1 MMKKLL
7 IIALCV
13 AVPMVGFAQKKAKKG
28 KQAQEEIVAE
38 PVVEVLSDEEC
49 LVNLSLFHESVKN
62 KQYDEAY
69 GFWLP
74 VYQSRPDLN
83 KAIYT
88 DGAEILNYRYEQT
101 TDEAHRL
108 ALRDSIMKLH
118 DERIKFFDDAKY
130 PDAYVLGL
138 KGMDY
143 LTYYPEDELGLKAYE
158 CLKQS
163 VDGLGENAQITVLR
177 KLVEVSYNIY
187 KSNQDQYGDQFL
199 ADYQKVAAL
208 LDAIVAQGGKNT
220 AAAQSQKAYIDRL
233 YAASGAA
240 DCGQMDQMYA
250 SVVAES
256 ATDIEK
262 LGSIMKLYRR
272 LGCTESDVYFSAAE
286 HAHKLQPTSESAA
299 GCAQMC
305 IKKEDYAGAIE
316 YYKQAL
322 SMVTNDED
330 KADYLYRMANVYVSL
345 KNYQQGVAHA
355 QQALDLNAEDGR
367 CYLLMGICYA
377 SAKIYDD
384 PILQRSVFWV
394 ACDMFQKAKTVD
406 ASCATDAT
414 KLIATY
420 RQYFPSKED
429 VFFHRDL
436 NEGSPFSVGGWIGK
450 TTTCRSKAE

>member
-1 MMKKLL
+1 MKKVLL
-7 IIALCV
+7 IALCF
-13 AVPMVGFAQKKAKKG
+13 AIPMAGFAQKKKKKG
-28 KQAQEEIVAE
+28 AEPEVVA
-38 PVVEVLSDEEC
+38 PVVETLSDEEC
-49 LVNLSLFHESVKN
+49 MVNLSLFHESVKN

-88 DGAEILNYRYEQT
+88 DGTEILGHRYQQA
-101 TDEAHRL
+101 TDENVRK
-108 ALRDSIMKLH
+108 ALRDSIMQLH
-118 DERIKFFDDAKY
+118 DDRIKYFDEARY
-130 PDAYVLGL
+130 PDAYVLGV
-138 KGMDY
+138 KAMDY
-143 LTYYPEDELGLKAYE
+143 LTYFQEDELALPAYGWMKE
-158 CLKQS
+158 S
-163 VDGLGENAQITVLR
+163 VTALGAKAQITVLR
-177 KLVEVSYNIY
+177 KFVELSYNIY
-187 KSNQDQYGDQFL
+187 KSNTEQYGDQFL
-199 ADYQKVAAL
+199 ADYQLASAALEQIVAA
-208 LDAIVAQGGKNT
+208 GGKN
-220 AAAQSQKAYIDRL
+220 AEPASHQKAYIDRL

-250 SVVAES
+250 TVVAES
-256 ATDIEK
+256 ANDIEK

-272 LGCTESDVYFSAAE
+272 LGCTESDVYFAAAE

-305 IKKEDYAGAIE
+305 IKKGDLNGALE

-330 KADYLYRMANVYVSL
+330 KADYLYRVANVYVLL
-345 KNYQQGVAHA
+345 KNYQQGAAYA
-355 QQALDLNAEDGR
+355 QQSLDVNPEDGR

-384 PILQRSVFWV
+384 PILARSVFWV
-394 ACDMFQKAKTVD
+394 ACDMFRKAKTVD
-406 ASCATDAT
+406 SSCATDAN

-420 RQYFPSKED
+420 SQYFPSKED
-429 VFFHRDL
+429 VFFHKEL
-436 NEGSPFSVGGWIGK
+436 NDGQPFRVGGWIGK

>member
-1 MMKKLL
+1 MKKVLL
-7 IIALCV
+7 IALCF
-13 AVPMVGFAQKKAKKG
+13 AVPMIGFAQKKKKKG
-28 KQAQEEIVAE
+28 AEPEVVA
-38 PVVEVLSDEEC
+38 PVVETLSDEEC
-49 LVNLSLFHESVKN
+49 MVNLSLFHESVKN
-62 KQYDEAY
+62 NQFEEAY

-88 DGAEILNYRYEQT
+88 DGAKILDYRYQQA
-101 TDEAHRL
+101 TDENVRK
-108 ALRDSIMKLH
+108 ALRDSILQLH
-118 DERIKFFDDAKY
+118 DDRIKYFDEAKY
-130 PDAYVLGL
+130 PDAYVLGV
-138 KGMDY
+138 KAMDY
-143 LTYYPEDELGLKAYE
+143 LTYYPEDELALPAYGWLKE
-158 CLKQS
+158 S
-163 VDGLGENAQITVLR
+163 VNAMGVKSQITVLR

-187 KSNQDQYGDQFL
+187 KSNTDQYGDQFL
-199 ADYQKVAAL
+199 ADYQQAAAT
-208 LDAIVAQGGKNT
+208 LDQIVAEGGKN
-220 AAAQSQKAYIDRL
+220 AEHAVSQKAYVDRL

-256 ATDIEK
+256 ANDIDK

-272 LGCTESDVYFSAAE
+272 LGCTESDVYFTAAE
-286 HAHKLQPTSESAA
+286 HAHKLQPTDESAA

-305 IKKEDYAGAIE
+305 IKKEDYAGAVE

-322 SMVTNDED
+322 SLVANEED
-330 KADYLYRMANVYVSL
+330 KADYLYRMANVYVAM
-345 KNYQQGVAHA
+345 KNYQQGAAYA
-355 QQALDLNAEDGR
+355 QQALDINAEDGR
-367 CYLLMGICYA
+367 CYLLLGICYA

-394 ACDMFQKAKTVD
+394 ACDMFRKAKTVD
-406 ASCATDAT
+406 ASCTGDAN

-420 RQYFPSKED
+420 SQYFPSKED

-436 NEGSPFSVGGWIGK
+436 NEGAPFRVGGWVGK

>member
-1 MMKKLL
+1 MKKVLL
-7 IIALCV
+7 IALCF
-13 AVPMVGFAQKKAKKG
+13 AIPMAGFAQKKKKKG
-28 KQAQEEIVAE
+28 AEPEVVA
-38 PVVEVLSDEEC
+38 PVVETLSDEEC
-49 LVNLSLFHESVKN
+49 MVNLSLFHESVKN

-88 DGAEILNYRYEQT
+88 DGTEILGHRYQQA
-101 TDEAHRL
+101 TDENVRK
-108 ALRDSIMKLH
+108 ALRDSIMQLH
-118 DERIKFFDDAKY
+118 DDRIKYFDEARY
-130 PDAYVLGL
+130 PDAYVLGV
-138 KGMDY
+138 KAMDY
-143 LTYYPEDELGLKAYE
+143 LTYFQEDELALPAYGWMKE
-158 CLKQS
+158 S
-163 VDGLGENAQITVLR
+163 VTALGAKAQITVLR
-177 KLVEVSYNIY
+177 KFVELSYNIY
-187 KSNQDQYGDQFL
+187 KSNTEQYGDQFL
-199 ADYQKVAAL
+199 ADYQLASAALEQIVAA
-208 LDAIVAQGGKNT
+208 GGKNAEHAT
-220 AAAQSQKAYIDRL
+220 SQKAYVDRL

-256 ATDIEK
+256 ANDIEK

-272 LGCTESDVYFSAAE
+272 LGCTESDVYFAAAE

-305 IKKEDYAGAIE
+305 IKKGDLNGALE

-330 KADYLYRMANVYVSL
+330 KADYLYRVANVYVLL
-345 KNYQQGVAHA
+345 KNYQQGADYA
-355 QQALDLNAEDGR
+355 QQSLDVNPEDGR

-384 PILQRSVFWV
+384 PILARSVFWV
-394 ACDMFQKAKTVD
+394 ACDMFRKAKTVD
-406 ASCATDAT
+406 SSCATDAN

-420 RQYFPSKED
+420 SQYFPSKED
-429 VFFHRDL
+429 VFFHKEL
-436 NEGSPFSVGGWIGK
+436 NDGQPFRVGGWIGK

>member
-1 MMKKLL
+1 MKKVLL
-7 IIALCV
+7 IALCF
-13 AVPMVGFAQKKAKKG
+13 AVPMAGFAQKKKKKG
-28 KQAQEEIVAE
+28 EE
-38 PVVEVLSDEEC
+38 PVVETPVVVTLSDEEC
-49 LVNLSLFHESVKN
+49 MTNLSLFHESVKN
-62 KQYDEAY
+62 NQFEEAY

-74 VYQSRPDLN
+74 VYQSRPDMN

-88 DGAEILNYRYEQT
+88 DGAKILDYRYQQA
-101 TDEAHRL
+101 TDENVRK
-108 ALRDSIMKLH
+108 ALRDSILQLH
-118 DERIKFFDDAKY
+118 DDRIKYFDEAKY

-138 KGMDY
+138 KAMDY
-143 LTYYPEDELGLKAYE
+143 LTYFTEDELAMPAYGWLKE
-158 CLKQS
+158 S
-163 VDGLGENAQITVLR
+163 VTALGAKAQIAVLR
-177 KLVEVSYNIY
+177 KFVEISYNIY
-187 KSNQDQYGDQFL
+187 KSNSDQYGEQFL
-199 ADYQKVAAL
+199 ADYQASSNA
-208 LDAIVAQGGKNT
+208 LDAIAVAGGKN
-220 AAAQSQKAYIDRL
+220 AAHAASAKAYVDRL

-256 ATDIEK
+256 ANDLDK

-272 LGCTESDVYFSAAE
+272 LGCTESDVYFAAAE
-286 HAHKLQPTSESAA
+286 HAHKLQPTAESAA

-305 IKKEDYAGAIE
+305 IKKGDFSGAVE

-330 KADYLYRMANVYVSL
+330 KADYLYRLANVYVSL
-345 KNYQQGVAHA
+345 KNYQQGVANA
-355 QQALDLNAEDGR
+355 QQALDIEPEDGR

-384 PILQRSVFWV
+384 PILARSVFWL
-394 ACDMFQKAKTVD
+394 ACDMFRKAKTVD
-406 ASCATDAT
+406 ASCTSDAN

-420 RQYFPSKED
+420 SQYFPSKED

-436 NEGSPFSVGGWIGK
+436 NEGAPFRIGGWINK

>member
-1 MMKKLL
+1 MKKVLL
-7 IIALCV
+7 IALCF
-13 AVPMVGFAQKKAKKG
+13 AIPMAGFAQKSKKKKKG
-28 KQAQEEIVAE
+28 AEPEVVA
-38 PVVEVLSDEEC
+38 PVVETLSDEEC
-49 LVNLSLFHESVKN
+49 MVNLSLFHESVKN
-62 KQYDEAY
+62 KQYEEAY

-74 VYQSRPDLN
+74 VYQSRPDMN

-88 DGAEILNYRYEQT
+88 DGAEILDYRHQQT
-101 TDEAHRL
+101 TDENVRK
-108 ALRDSIMKLH
+108 ALRDSILQLH
-118 DERIKFFDDAKY
+118 DDRIKYFDDAKY

-138 KGMDY
+138 KAMDY
-143 LTYYPEDELGLKAYE
+143 LKYFPEDELALPAYGWLKE
-158 CLKQS
+158 S
-163 VDGLGENAQITVLR
+163 VTALGAKAQITVLR
-177 KLVEVSYNIY
+177 KFVEVSYNLY

-199 ADYQKVAAL
+199 ADYQLASATLDQIAAT
-208 LDAIVAQGGKNT
+208 GGKNAEHAT
-220 AAAQSQKAYIDRL
+220 SQKAYVDRL

-256 ATDIEK
+256 ANDIDK

-272 LGCTESDVYFSAAE
+272 LGCTESDVYFAAAE
-286 HAHKLQPTSESAA
+286 HAHKLQPSAESAA

-305 IKKEDYAGAIE
+305 IKKGDLEGAVA

-322 SMVTNDED
+322 TLVTNNDD
-330 KADYLYRMANVYVSL
+330 KADYLYRLANVYVSL
-345 KNYQQGVAHA
+345 KNYQQGVSHA
-355 QQALDLNAEDGR
+355 QQALELNAEDGR

-384 PILQRSVFWV
+384 PILARSVFWV
-394 ACDMFQKAKTVD
+394 ACDMFEKAKQVD
-406 ASCATDAT
+406 ASCTSDAN

-436 NEGSPFSVGGWIGK
+436 NEGSTFRVGGWIGRN
-450 TTTCRSKAE
+450 TVCRSKP

>member
-1 MMKKLL
+1 MKKVLL
-7 IIALCV
+7 IALCF
-13 AVPMVGFAQKKAKKG
+13 AIPMAGFAQKKKKKG
-28 KQAQEEIVAE
+28 AE
-38 PVVEVLSDEEC
+38 PEEVALVVTTLSDEEC
-49 LVNLSLFHESVKN
+49 MVNLSLFHESVKN

-88 DGAEILNYRYEQT
+88 DGTEILGHRYQQA
-101 TDEAHRL
+101 TDENVRK
-108 ALRDSIMKLH
+108 ALRDSIMQLH
-118 DERIKFFDDAKY
+118 DDRIKYFDEARY
-130 PDAYVLGL
+130 PDAYVLGV
-138 KGMDY
+138 KAMDY
-143 LTYYPEDELGLKAYE
+143 LTYFQEDELALPAYGWMKE
-158 CLKQS
+158 S
-163 VDGLGENAQITVLR
+163 VTALGAKAQITVLR
-177 KLVEVSYNIY
+177 KFVELSYNIY
-187 KSNQDQYGDQFL
+187 KSNTEQYGDQFL
-199 ADYQKVAAL
+199 ADYQLASAALEQIVAA
-208 LDAIVAQGGKNT
+208 GGKN
-220 AAAQSQKAYIDRL
+220 AEPASHQKAYIDRL

-240 DCGQMDQMYA
+240 DCDQMDQMYA

-256 ATDIEK
+256 ASDIEK

-272 LGCTESDVYFSAAE
+272 LGCTESDVYFTAAE

-305 IKKEDYAGAIE
+305 IKKGDLNGALE

-330 KADYLYRMANVYVSL
+330 KADYLYRVANVYVLL
-345 KNYQQGVAHA
+345 KNYQQGAAYA
-355 QQALDLNAEDGR
+355 QQSLDVNPEDGR

-384 PILQRSVFWV
+384 PILARSVFWV
-394 ACDMFQKAKTVD
+394 ACDMFRKAKTVD
-406 ASCATDAT
+406 SSCATDAN

-420 RQYFPSKED
+420 SQYFPSKED
-429 VFFHRDL
+429 VFFHKEL
-436 NEGSPFSVGGWIGK
+436 NDGQPFRVGGWIGK

>member
-1 MMKKLL
+1 MKKVLL
-7 IIALCV
+7 IALCF
-13 AVPMVGFAQKKAKKG
+13 AIPMAGFAQKKKKKG
-28 KQAQEEIVAE
+28 AEPEVVA
-38 PVVEVLSDEEC
+38 PVVETLSDEEC
-49 LVNLSLFHESVKN
+49 MVNLSLFHESVKN

-88 DGAEILNYRYEQT
+88 DGTEILGYRYQQA
-101 TDEAHRL
+101 TDENVRK
-108 ALRDSIMKLH
+108 ALRDSIMQLH
-118 DERIKFFDDAKY
+118 DDRIKYFDEARY
-130 PDAYVLGL
+130 PDAYVLGV
-138 KGMDY
+138 KAMDY
-143 LTYYPEDELGLKAYE
+143 LTYFQEDELAWPAYGWMKE
-158 CLKQS
+158 S
-163 VDGLGENAQITVLR
+163 VTALGAKAQITVLR
-177 KLVEVSYNIY
+177 KFVELSYNIY
-187 KSNQDQYGDQFL
+187 KSNTEQYGDQFL
-199 ADYQKVAAL
+199 ADYQLASAALEQIVAA
-208 LDAIVAQGGKNT
+208 GGKN
-220 AAAQSQKAYIDRL
+220 AEPASHQKAYIDRL

-250 SVVAES
+250 TVVAES
-256 ATDIEK
+256 ANDIEK

-272 LGCTESDVYFSAAE
+272 LGCTESDVYFVAAE

-305 IKKEDYAGAIE
+305 IKKGDLNGALE

-330 KADYLYRMANVYVSL
+330 KADYLYRVANVYVLL
-345 KNYQQGVAHA
+345 KNYQQGAAYA
-355 QQALDLNAEDGR
+355 QQSLDVNPEDGR

-384 PILQRSVFWV
+384 PILARSVFWV
-394 ACDMFQKAKTVD
+394 ACDMFRKAKTVD
-406 ASCATDAT
+406 SSCATDAN

-420 RQYFPSKED
+420 SQYFPSKED
-429 VFFHRDL
+429 VFFHKEL
-436 NEGSPFSVGGWIGK
+436 NDGQPFRVGGWIGK

>member
-1 MMKKLL
+1 MKKVLL
-7 IIALCV
+7 IALCF
-13 AVPMVGFAQKKAKKG
+13 AIPMAGFAQKKKKKG
-28 KQAQEEIVAE
+28 AE
-38 PVVEVLSDEEC
+38 PEEVAPVVTTLSDEEC
-49 LVNLSLFHESVKN
+49 MVNLSLFHESVKN

-88 DGAEILNYRYEQT
+88 DGTEILGHRYQQA
-101 TDEAHRL
+101 TDENVRK
-108 ALRDSIMKLH
+108 ALRDSIMQLH
-118 DERIKFFDDAKY
+118 DDRIKYFDEARY
-130 PDAYVLGL
+130 PDAYVLGV
-138 KGMDY
+138 KAMDY
-143 LTYYPEDELGLKAYE
+143 LTYFQEDELALPAYGWMKE
-158 CLKQS
+158 S
-163 VDGLGENAQITVLR
+163 VTALGAKAQITVLR
-177 KLVEVSYNIY
+177 KFVELSYNIY
-187 KSNQDQYGDQFL
+187 KSNTEQYGDQFL
-199 ADYQKVAAL
+199 ADYQLASAAL
-208 LDAIVAQGGKNT
+208 EQIVVAGGKN
-220 AAAQSQKAYIDRL
+220 AEPASHQKAYIDRL

-256 ATDIEK
+256 ANDIEK

-272 LGCTESDVYFSAAE
+272 LGCTESDVYFAAAE

-305 IKKEDYAGAIE
+305 IKKGDLNGALE

-330 KADYLYRMANVYVSL
+330 KADYLYRVANVYVLL
-345 KNYQQGVAHA
+345 KNYQQGAAYA
-355 QQALDLNAEDGR
+355 QQSLDVNPEDGR

-384 PILQRSVFWV
+384 PILARSVFWV
-394 ACDMFQKAKTVD
+394 ACDMFRKAKTVD
-406 ASCATDAT
+406 SSCATDAN

-420 RQYFPSKED
+420 SQYFPSKED
-429 VFFHRDL
+429 VFFHKEL
-436 NEGSPFSVGGWIGK
+436 NDGQPFRVGGWIGK

>member
-1 MMKKLL
+1 MKKVLL
-7 IIALCV
+7 IALCF
-13 AVPMVGFAQKKAKKG
+13 AIPMAGFAQKKKKKG
-28 KQAQEEIVAE
+28 AE
-38 PVVEVLSDEEC
+38 PEEVAPVVTTLSDEEC
-49 LVNLSLFHESVKN
+49 MVNLSLFHESVKN

-88 DGAEILNYRYEQT
+88 DGTEILGHRYQQA
-101 TDEAHRL
+101 TDENVRK
-108 ALRDSIMKLH
+108 ALRDSIMQLH
-118 DERIKFFDDAKY
+118 DDRIKYFDEARY

-138 KGMDY
+138 KAMDY
-143 LTYYPEDELGLKAYE
+143 LTYFQEDELALPAYGWMKE
-158 CLKQS
+158 S
-163 VDGLGENAQITVLR
+163 VTALGAKAQITVLR
-177 KLVEVSYNIY
+177 KFVELSYNIY
-187 KSNQDQYGDQFL
+187 KSNTEQYGDQFL
-199 ADYQKVAAL
+199 ADYQLASAAL
-208 LDAIVAQGGKNT
+208 EQIVVAGGKN
-220 AAAQSQKAYIDRL
+220 AEPASHQKAYIDRL

-240 DCGQMDQMYA
+240 DCDQMDQMYA
-250 SVVAES
+250 TVVAES
-256 ATDIEK
+256 ANDIEK

-272 LGCTESDVYFSAAE
+272 LGCTESDVYFTAAE

-305 IKKEDYAGAIE
+305 IKKGDLNGALE

-330 KADYLYRMANVYVSL
+330 KADYLYRVANVYVLL
-345 KNYQQGVAHA
+345 KNYQQGAAYA
-355 QQALDLNAEDGR
+355 QQSLDVNPEDGR

-384 PILQRSVFWV
+384 PILARSVFWV
-394 ACDMFQKAKTVD
+394 ACDMFRKAKTVD
-406 ASCATDAT
+406 SSCATDAN

-420 RQYFPSKED
+420 SQYFPSKED
-429 VFFHRDL
+429 VFFHKEL
-436 NEGSPFSVGGWIGK
+436 NDGQPFRVGGWIGK

>member
-1 MMKKLL
+1 MKKVLL
-7 IIALCV
+7 IALCF
-13 AVPMVGFAQKKAKKG
+13 AIPMAGFAQKKKKKG
-28 KQAQEEIVAE
+28 AEPEVVA
-38 PVVEVLSDEEC
+38 PVVETLSDEEC
-49 LVNLSLFHESVKN
+49 MENLSLFHESVKN

-88 DGAEILNYRYEQT
+88 DGTEILGHRYQQA
-101 TDEAHRL
+101 TDENVRK
-108 ALRDSIMKLH
+108 ALRDSIMQLH
-118 DERIKFFDDAKY
+118 DDRIKYFDEARY

-138 KGMDY
+138 KAMDY
-143 LTYYPEDELGLKAYE
+143 LTYFQEDELALPAYGWMKE
-158 CLKQS
+158 S
-163 VDGLGENAQITVLR
+163 VTALGAKAQITVLR
-177 KLVEVSYNIY
+177 KFVELSYNIY
-187 KSNQDQYGDQFL
+187 KSNTEQYGDQFL
-199 ADYQKVAAL
+199 ADYQLASAAL
-208 LDAIVAQGGKNT
+208 EQIVVAGGKNAEHAT
-220 AAAQSQKAYIDRL
+220 SQKAYVDRL

-250 SVVAES
+250 TVVAES
-256 ATDIEK
+256 ANDIEK

-272 LGCTESDVYFSAAE
+272 LGCTESDVYFAAAE

-305 IKKEDYAGAIE
+305 IKKGDLNGALE

-322 SMVTNDED
+322 SMVTDNED
-330 KADYLYRMANVYVSL
+330 KADYLYRVANVYVLL
-345 KNYQQGVAHA
+345 KNYQQGAAYA
-355 QQALDLNAEDGR
+355 QQSLDVNPEDGR

-384 PILQRSVFWV
+384 PILARSVFWV
-394 ACDMFQKAKTVD
+394 ACDMFRKAKTVD
-406 ASCATDAT
+406 PSCATDAN

-420 RQYFPSKED
+420 SQYFPSKED
-429 VFFHRDL
+429 VFFHKEL
-436 NEGSPFSVGGWIGK
+436 NDGQPFRVGGWIGK

>member
-1 MMKKLL
+1 MKKLL

-13 AVPMVGFAQKKAKKG
+13 AVPTVGFAQKKAKKG
-28 KQAQEEIVAE
+28 KQVEEVAA

-49 LVNLSLFHESVKN
+49 LMNLSLFHESVKN

-88 DGAEILNYRYEQT
+88 DGAEILNHRYQQA
-101 TDEAHRL
+101 TDENLRL

-118 DERIKFFDDAKY
+118 DERIKFFDDPKY

-158 CLKQS
+158 CFKQS
-163 VDGLGENAQITVLR
+163 AEGMGANAQITVLR

-187 KSNQDQYGDQFL
+187 KSNTDQYSDQFL
-199 ADYQKVAAL
+199 ADYQSVAAL
-208 LDAIVAQGGKNT
+208 LDAIVAQGGKN
-220 AAAQSQKAYIDRL
+220 AEPASHQKAYIDRL

-250 SVVAES
+250 SVVTES
-256 ATDIEK
+256 ASDIEK

-272 LGCTESDVYFSAAE
+272 LGCTESDVYFAAAE

-305 IKKEDYAGAIE
+305 LKKEDYAGALE

-322 SMVTNDED
+322 SLVNNEED
-330 KADYLYRMANVYVSL
+330 KADYLYRMANVHVSM
-345 KNYQQGVAHA
+345 KNYQQGASFA
-355 QQALDLNAEDGR
+355 QQALDINAEDGR

-384 PILQRSVFWV
+384 PILQRSVYWV
-394 ACDMFQKAKTVD
+394 ACDMFRKAKTVD
-406 ASCATDAT
+406 SSCATDAN

-420 RQYFPSKED
+420 SQYFPSKED

-436 NEGSPFSVGGWIGK
+436 SEGAPFRVAGWIGK